1 MAYAPVKLEDL
12 KRGAIL
18 YTKIGDNDEYKRY
31 TYKGLMMDFIDKGPL
46 RLTINADNTISI
58 YEELGEYVLLKKQGG
73 GKRRQ
78 TARRN
83 RHRRTSRTRV

>member
-18 YTKIGDNDEYKRY
+18 YTKIGDKYKEY
-31 TYKGLMMDFIDKGPL
+31 TYNGLMMDFKDKDPV

-58 YEELGEYVLLKKQGG
+58 YEELGEYVLLKKQEG
-73 GKRRQ
+73 GKRRH

-83 RHRRTSRTRV
+83 RHRRTSRMRV

>member
-1 MAYAPVKLEDL
+1 MAYVPVKLEDL
-12 KRGAIL
+12 KRGEIL
-18 YTKIGDNDEYKRY
+18 YTKIDDKYKEYAFN
-31 TYKGLMMDFIDKGPL
+31 GLMMDFKDKDPV
-46 RLTINADNTISI
+46 RLTINDDNTISI
-58 YEELGEYVLLKKQGG
+58 YEGLGQYDLLKKQGG

>member
-18 YTKIGDNDEYKRY
+18 YTKIDDKDEYKTY
-31 TYKGLMMDFIDKGPL
+31 TYNGLMIDFIDKDPV

-58 YEELGEYVLLKKQGG
+58 YEGLGQYDLLKK
-73 GKRRQ
+73 
-78 TARRN
+78 
-83 RHRRTSRTRV
+83 